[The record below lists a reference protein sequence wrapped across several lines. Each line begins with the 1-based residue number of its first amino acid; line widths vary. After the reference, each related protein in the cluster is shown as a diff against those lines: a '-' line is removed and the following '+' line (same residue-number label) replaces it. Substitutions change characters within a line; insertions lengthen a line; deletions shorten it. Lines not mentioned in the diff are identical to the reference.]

1 MEGEHEEGAAE
12 AAAAVPNGL
21 GGEDY
26 VVVKAGD
33 EDGAAEA
40 VATDGGDQE
49 DLADGEVAVGSATAV
64 ATPEE
69 PARASTK
76 KGGSKDASGKKK
88 GIQGKVQNGK
98 VAAAAAAPRG
108 KKPGLSQS
116 ASFPARG
123 TAGAKKAATVTALP
137 KQAKPEGKGAV
148 PNGSA
153 AATGS
158 FWVCYQVDCD
168 GRCWVYLQN
177 SDGIAGRGTEKMA
190 NLAQMPAAR
199 RSMPVKPES
208 VDSTPNDASS
218 EVQESN
224 ENTTKP
230 YRESLPAKLED
241 DVHSTT
247 SSTNTQRKNAAAS
260 GFSFRL
266 EERAEKRKEFLKKLE
281 EKVHAKELEQT
292 NLQEKSKE
300 SQEAE
305 IKRLRKS
312 LTFKAAPMPSFYKEQ
327 PPKVELKK
335 IAPTRARSP
344 KLGRH
349 KPASSAAAAAADG
362 SVSCESPRSTTNPA
376 KVIKGVENNKP
387 RVAARK
393 PVQRL
398 VTKAPTPALATAK
411 AETRPLTTKQKTS
424 NTKPKVSKPKVE
436 QLQVNQ
442 VEIPPAEPSVLEELA
457 AEQSV
462 EDATVLDP
470 TATLVTSN
478 EVPIQ
483 D

>member
-1 MEGEHEEGAAE
+1 MEGDHDEAAAE
-12 AAAAVPNGL
+12 AAPPVPNGL

-33 EDGAAEA
+33 QDGAVQA
-40 VATDGGDQE
+40 VATDGGDHLE
-49 DLADGEVAVGSATAV
+49 DLAGGEVAVGSATAV
-64 ATPEE
+64 PTPEE

-76 KGGSKDASGKKK
+76 AGSKDATGKKK
-88 GIQGKVQNGK
+88 GIQAKVQNGK
-98 VAAAAAAPRG
+98 VAAAAVAPRG

-116 ASFPARG
+116 ASFPARA
-123 TAGAKKAATVTALP
+123 TAGAKKAATVTATP

-153 AATGS
+153 AATG
-158 FWVCYQVDCD
+158 
-168 GRCWVYLQN
+168 
-177 SDGIAGRGTEKMA
+177 RGTEKKA
-190 NLAQMPAAR
+190 NLAKMHPAR

-224 ENTTKP
+224 ENTTKR

-349 KPASSAAAAAADG
+349 KPASPAAAASVDG
-362 SVSCESPRSTTNPA
+362 SVSCESPRSTTNPG
-376 KVIKGVENNKP
+376 KVNKGVENNKP

-398 VTKAPTPALATAK
+398 VTKAPPPASATAK

-436 QLQVNQ
+436 QLQDNQ

-462 EDATVLDP
+462 EDVTVLDP
-470 TATLVTSN
+470 TAPMVTSN

>member
-1 MEGEHEEGAAE
+1 MEGEREE
-12 AAAAVPNGL
+12 AAANGL

-26 VVVKAGD
+26 VVVKSGN
-33 EDGAAEA
+33 EDGAVAAAA
-40 VATDGGDQE
+40 VAADVGDRE
-49 DLADGEVAVGSATAV
+49 DLADGEPAVGSAA
-64 ATPEE
+64 AAAAPEE
-69 PARASTK
+69 PARAPAK
-76 KGGSKDASGKKK
+76 KGGSKDASGRKK
-88 GIQGKVQNGK
+88 GIQGKVLNGK
-98 VAAAAAAPRG
+98 VAPASAAAVAPRG

-137 KQAKPEGKGAV
+137 KKAKPEAKTAV
-148 PNGSA
+148 ANGSA
-153 AATGS
+153 AA
-158 FWVCYQVDCD
+158 
-168 GRCWVYLQN
+168 
-177 SDGIAGRGTEKMA
+177 AGPATEKK
-190 NLAQMPAAR
+190 AQIPATR

-230 YRESLPAKLED
+230 YRDSLPAKLED

-349 KPASSAAAAAADG
+349 KPATSAAAASADG

-376 KVIKGVENNKP
+376 KVNKGVENNKP
-387 RVAARK
+387 RVPAKK
-393 PVQRL
+393 PVQKL
-398 VTKAPTPALATAK
+398 VTKAPAASTTAK
-411 AETRPLTTKQKTS
+411 AETRPLATKQKTS
-424 NTKPKVSKPKVE
+424 NTKPKVSRAKVE
-436 QLQVNQ
+436 QLQDNP
-442 VEIPPAEPSVLEELA
+442 VEIPPAEPSVLEGLA
-457 AEQSV
+457 DEPSV
-462 EDATVLDP
+462 EDATELDP
-470 TATLVTSN
+470 TAPLVTSN
-478 EVPIQ
+478 EVLAQ
-483 D
+483 G

>member
-1 MEGEHEEGAAE
+1 MEGGREEGAV
-12 AAAAVPNGL
+12 AAVANGL

-26 VVVKAGD
+26 VVVKSGD
-33 EDGAAEA
+33 EDGAMEA
-40 VATDGGDQE
+40 VATEASDRE
-49 DLADGEVAVGSATAV
+49 DLADGVPAVGSATAV
-64 ATPEE
+64 AAPEE
-69 PARASTK
+69 AAKAPTK
-76 KGGSKDASGKKK
+76 KGGSKDASGGKK

-98 VAAAAAAPRG
+98 VAAAAVTPRG

-116 ASFPARG
+116 ASFPARR
-123 TAGAKKAATVTALP
+123 TAGAKKAATVTAQT
-137 KQAKPEGKGAV
+137 KQAKTEGKGSV

-153 AATGS
+153 AE
-158 FWVCYQVDCD
+158 
-168 GRCWVYLQN
+168 
-177 SDGIAGRGTEKMA
+177 AGQGTEKKS
-190 NLAQMPAAR
+190 NLTQIPATR

-224 ENTTKP
+224 ENATKP
-230 YRESLPAKLED
+230 YRESLPAKMED

-281 EKVHAKELEQT
+281 EKTHAKELEQT

-349 KPASSAAAAAADG
+349 KPAGSAAAASGDG
-362 SVSCESPRSTTNPA
+362 SVSCESPRSTSNAA
-376 KVIKGVENNKP
+376 KVNKGTENNKP
-387 RVAARK
+387 RVPTRK
-393 PVQRL
+393 PVQKL
-398 VTKAPTPALATAK
+398 ATKAPSPASSTTKTEARPLATK
-411 AETRPLTTKQKTS
+411 HKTS
-424 NTKPKVSKPKVE
+424 STKPKVSRAKVE
-436 QLQVNQ
+436 QLQDNP

-462 EDATVLDP
+462 EDATVLDL
-470 TATLVTSN
+470 TAPLVTSN
-478 EVPIQ
+478 EVPVQ

>member
-153 AATGS
+153 AAT
-158 FWVCYQVDCD
+158 
-168 GRCWVYLQN
+168 
-177 SDGIAGRGTEKMA
+177 GRGTEKMA

>member
-1 MEGEHEEGAAE
+1 MEGGREEGAV
-12 AAAAVPNGL
+12 AAVANGL

-26 VVVKAGD
+26 VVVKSGD
-33 EDGAAEA
+33 EDGAVEA
-40 VATDGGDQE
+40 VATEVSGHE
-49 DLADGEVAVGSATAV
+49 DLADGEPAVGSATVVDA
-64 ATPEE
+64 PEE
-69 PARASTK
+69 AAKAPTK
-76 KGGSKDASGKKK
+76 KGGSKDASGRKK

-98 VAAAAAAPRG
+98 VAPASAVVAPRG

-123 TAGAKKAATVTALP
+123 TAGAKKAATVTAQT
-137 KQAKPEGKGAV
+137 KQAKPEGKGSV

-153 AATGS
+153 AA
-158 FWVCYQVDCD
+158 
-168 GRCWVYLQN
+168 
-177 SDGIAGRGTEKMA
+177 AGRGTEKKS
-190 NLAQMPAAR
+190 NLTQIPATR

-224 ENTTKP
+224 EDATKP
-230 YRESLPAKLED
+230 YRESLPAKIED

-281 EKVHAKELEQT
+281 EKTHAKELEQT

-349 KPASSAAAAAADG
+349 KTAGSAAAASADG
-362 SVSCESPRSTTNPA
+362 SVSCESPQSTTNAA
-376 KVIKGVENNKP
+376 KVNKGAENNKP
-387 RVAARK
+387 WVPTRK
-393 PVQRL
+393 HVQRL
-398 VTKAPTPALATAK
+398 ATKAPSPASATAK
-411 AETRPLTTKQKTS
+411 AEARPITTKQKAPS
-424 NTKPKVSKPKVE
+424 TKPKVSRANAE
-436 QLQVNQ
+436 QLQDNP
-442 VEIPPAEPSVLEELA
+442 VEMSPAEPFVLEELA
-457 AEQSV
+457 PEQSV
-462 EDATVLDP
+462 EDTTVLDP
-470 TATLVTSN
+470 TAPLVTSN
-478 EVPIQ
+478 EVPVQ

>member
-1 MEGEHEEGAAE
+1 MEGEREEGADS
-12 AAAAVPNGL
+12 AAAVVANGL

-26 VVVKAGD
+26 VVVKSGD
-33 EDGAAEA
+33 EDGAAA
-40 VATDGGDQE
+40 ALATETG
-49 DLADGEVAVGSATAV
+49 DLADAEPAVGSATAV
-64 ATPEE
+64 AAPEE
-69 PARASTK
+69 SARAPTK
-76 KGGSKDASGKKK
+76 KGGSKDASGRKK

-98 VAAAAAAPRG
+98 VAPASAAAVAPRG

-123 TAGAKKAATVTALP
+123 TAGAKKAATVMVP
-137 KQAKPEGKGAV
+137 SKQAKPEGKVAV

-153 AATGS
+153 AA
-158 FWVCYQVDCD
+158 
-168 GRCWVYLQN
+168 
-177 SDGIAGRGTEKMA
+177 GRGMEKKA

-230 YRESLPAKLED
+230 YRESLPAKLDD

-281 EKVHAKELEQT
+281 EKIHAKELEQT

-335 IAPTRARSP
+335 VAPTRARSP

-349 KPASSAAAAAADG
+349 KPAAAASADG
-362 SVSCESPRSTTNPA
+362 SVSCESPRSTTNSA
-376 KVIKGVENNKP
+376 KVNKGADNNKP
-387 RVAARK
+387 QVPARK

-398 VTKAPTPALATAK
+398 VTKAPSPASATAK
-411 AETRPLTTKQKTS
+411 AETRPLTKQKTS
-424 NTKPKVSKPKVE
+424 NTKPKVSRTTKVE
-436 QLQVNQ
+436 QLQDNP
-442 VEIPPAEPSVLEELA
+442 VEIPPAEPSVLEGLA
-457 AEQSV
+457 AEPSV
-462 EDATVLDP
+462 EDATGLDP
-470 TATLVTSN
+470 TAPLVTSN
-478 EVPIQ
+478 EVPAQ
-483 D
+483 G

>member
-1 MEGEHEEGAAE
+1 MEGDHEEGAAE

-33 EDGAAEA
+33 EDGAVEA

-49 DLADGEVAVGSATAV
+49 DLADGEVVVGSATDV
-64 ATPEE
+64 PTPEE

-76 KGGSKDASGKKK
+76 AGSKDASGKKK

-98 VAAAAAAPRG
+98 VAAAAVAPRG

-123 TAGAKKAATVTALP
+123 TAGAKKAATVTTLP

-153 AATGS
+153 AA
-158 FWVCYQVDCD
+158 
-168 GRCWVYLQN
+168 
-177 SDGIAGRGTEKMA
+177 AGRGTEKKA
-190 NLAQMPAAR
+190 NLSKMPAAR

-281 EKVHAKELEQT
+281 KKVHAKELEQT
-292 NLQEKSKE
+292 NLQEKCKE

-349 KPASSAAAAAADG
+349 KPASPAAAASADG
-362 SVSCESPRSTTNPA
+362 SVSCESPRSTTNPG
-376 KVIKGVENNKP
+376 KVNKGVENNKP

-398 VTKAPTPALATAK
+398 VTKAPSPASATAK

-436 QLQVNQ
+436 QLQDNQ
-442 VEIPPAEPSVLEELA
+442 VETPPAEPSVLEELA

-462 EDATVLDP
+462 EDVTVLDP
-470 TATLVTSN
+470 TAPMVTSN

>member
-1 MEGEHEEGAAE
+1 MEGDHEEGAAE

-33 EDGAAEA
+33 EDGAVEA

-49 DLADGEVAVGSATAV
+49 DLADGEVVVGSATDV
-64 ATPEE
+64 PTPEE
-69 PARASTK
+69 PARA
-76 KGGSKDASGKKK
+76 GSKDASGKKK

-98 VAAAAAAPRG
+98 VAAAAVAPRG

-123 TAGAKKAATVTALP
+123 TAGAKKAATVTTLP

-153 AATGS
+153 AA
-158 FWVCYQVDCD
+158 
-168 GRCWVYLQN
+168 
-177 SDGIAGRGTEKMA
+177 AGRGTEKKA
-190 NLAQMPAAR
+190 NLSKMPAAR

-281 EKVHAKELEQT
+281 KKVHAKELEQT
-292 NLQEKSKE
+292 NLQEKCKE

-349 KPASSAAAAAADG
+349 KPASPAAAASADG
-362 SVSCESPRSTTNPA
+362 SVSCESPRSTTNPG
-376 KVIKGVENNKP
+376 KVNKGVENNKP

-398 VTKAPTPALATAK
+398 VTKAPSPASATAK

-436 QLQVNQ
+436 QLQDNQ
-442 VEIPPAEPSVLEELA
+442 VETPPAEPSVLEELA

-462 EDATVLDP
+462 EDVTVLDP
-470 TATLVTSN
+470 TAPMVTSN